1 MDYYQVD
8 LNWEDTGDVVSKY
21 ELASHRALGTV
32 QQMNHFGRLPHLS
45 IAYRKQ
51 LGGRFNYLSR
61 LLEDVADKHLQE
73 KLKGSIQISR

>member
-32 QQMNHFGRLPHLS
+32 QQMNHFGRLAHLS
-45 IAYRKQ
+45 IAY
-51 LGGRFNYLSR
+51 
-61 LLEDVADKHLQE
+61 
-73 KLKGSIQISR
+73 